1 MRKLLSKPAGL
12 SQQHHDGTAN
22 SNSNSNSNLTSNAGH
37 HDDEHMRSQH
47 NQHGHLRDRPS
58 TSPVPLLYR
67 PSGPQEAAFQAGVP
81 IAALDKSPDGRA
93 AVLAGRHVLKTVRI
107 ERGDSTDSHVSI
119 RESFDLRT
127 LITAQASPRANATA
141 SVAEQLSIRDVKWGT
156 GRNDT
161 HIFTACLRGKIFQYD
176 LSQLGGSSG
185 NAGGSISFVQ
195 TQEDSR
201 QINAL
206 DINPYKDAYL
216 LSGSQDGMVRCFDTR
231 AIVASRLGPTFRPM
245 QAFKCNA
252 DVRAVQWSPK
262 QGFYFAC
269 CTEQGAVMKW
279 DIRKPSAPVLRITA
293 HEKACSSLSWH
304 PDGEHLLTGGID
316 KACHVWDFSNTADK
330 RQKPKWTLHTPA
342 SVAAAAWRPGQWSA
356 TCQGLRAAQVA
367 VSYDVSGPK
376 RPGINAAHVWDL
388 ARPTIPYKTVERFE
402 CSPSALL
409 WKDQEFLWTA
419 GEDGLFCQNDM
430 AFAPRVIDRTAVSTL
445 AFSSTGDVLT
455 FLDERP
461 LPSRPR
467 VLASV
472 HKDLPSATAAAAAA
486 AALSSSHGSDPT
498 SPAPALSISRSD
510 SEDDVVRGFLM
521 PRRRNLGR
529 KRRASS
535 VHHLGSTPP
544 SSGHPGSANS
554 NNSHNSGREGS
565 SGSNSNNNSKTS
577 TGNNSLTVSLEDSLR
592 ATGAFR
598 PQQIMAIG
606 HIPSAARKDAYGY
619 LAKIYLETLEER
631 LPAYVRHGTVVP
643 LPDRVASILD
653 TYARA
658 AENVSHFRLAQVWR
672 IIAFA
677 MDLLFRK
684 RAQYHKERRLEG
696 ATYHT
701 TRSSETHRQH
711 QHQHHH
717 HHNSSDNTDK
727 IKIRGERLPSGDPSG
742 STLESLSSSDDHG
755 TSTLVPTASNSRTL
769 PVRSLLAEEIESTSN
784 MPTPLARP
792 VSGQAYRGGGDHYQP
807 GTDHRSESASA
818 ADENSASSYD
828 SASNGLPSDIESFNL
843 PPARYRDYLTNQP
856 RRRHLDS
863 MPVSETSHDS
873 EVSHISSMEGYDFY
887 DTEAMASAIDVPGAT
902 ARPPPTSRPSIT
914 SLTERSPVRP
924 PDFHRQDSTDS
935 AGGRIFEISQA
946 SGPALDERDLM
957 GAGGSSLATTT
968 TSTSEV
974 RGRSGPSGHGQQNGN
989 GRSGRSD
996 NNALADESLSRS
1008 RGRHAEKPRHDKD
1021 KDVLASSAASS
1032 SRLLRLNRALLSMEF
1047 GGSGSNP
1054 TLSTPGVTRDTYYRT
1069 NSQDTES
1076 SSNSL
1081 LGPQVHPK
1089 QPTNS
1094 FTSKRPTLRR
1104 SASSRQDNMSVA
1116 TSDLLPMAYAGKD
1129 GEDGEDGEGGEDK
1142 GDADV
1147 DTDRLTDRD
1156 YLPWPHDPPF
1166 PFPTK
1171 DGKASGFDRNAALN
1185 PYVIVERA
1193 LAFEVRTS
1201 PLHASAIVLLLGPLV
1216 PDDVIDPLQAR
1227 SILRQHHARLM
1238 GMKLFLEAALL
1249 RNLCVQGWPSTT
1261 GAPTNNIELSKWG
1274 VHADF
1279 ASIVAPA
1286 KKNVSASYICVTCK
1300 KPREVDHNSPGSG
1313 SGTESLWR
1321 CDRCKTVMAPCA
1333 VCGHRDVA
1341 AVDNLTRDNSSDD
1354 KSRTSSGGALST
1366 WWYCVGCSHGGHLS
1380 CLEEWHAQDAPAGSP
1395 RLGSFPPFPDA
1406 GTGTELSDGC
1416 CPLDG
1421 CGHACLPGQWRTE
1434 TIAQRSDEV
1443 ASRAAHL
1450 LPSAVAGSSTPQTDR
1465 EPDDAPTPD
1474 SGRVRA
1480 DGHEVGQS
1488 RAVDMVRESLRGP
1501 GGGGSR
1507 SSDTASGRTI
1517 LSSSPGRSSVLA
1529 GSGGSGANYPLPI
1542 EPRERERRKSV
1553 KFAGTDDRTG

>member
-12 SQQHHDGTAN
+12 SQHHHDGTSTTHDEDRAHN
-22 SNSNSNSNLTSNAGH
+22 GH
-37 HDDEHMRSQH
+37 HSQH
-47 NQHGHLRDRPS
+47 AHLSDRPS

-67 PSGPQEAAFQAGVP
+67 PSGPQEVAFQVGVP

-93 AVLAGRHVLKTVRI
+93 AVLAGRHVLKTVRV
-107 ERGDSTDSHVSI
+107 ERGDNIDSHVSI
-119 RESFDLRT
+119 RESFDLRA
-127 LITAQASPRANATA
+127 LITAQASPRVNSTA
-141 SVAEQLSIRDVKWGT
+141 SIAEQLSIRDVKWGT

-176 LSQLGGSSG
+176 LSHLGGNNTS
-185 NAGGSISFVQ
+185 NATSNISFIQ

-231 AIVASRLGPTFRPM
+231 TLVASRLGPTFRPM

-304 PDGEHLLTGGID
+304 PDGEHLLSGGVD
-316 KACHVWDFSNTADK
+316 KTCHVWDFSKTADK

-342 SVAAAAWRPGQWSA
+342 SVAAVAWRPGQWSA

-419 GEDGLFCQNDM
+419 GEDGLFCQSDM

-461 LPSRPR
+461 PPPRPR

-486 AALSSSHGSDPT
+486 AAVSSSYGSDPT
-498 SPAPALSISRSD
+498 TPAPALSINQSD

-535 VHHLGSTPP
+535 VHHLSSTPP

-554 NNSHNSGREGS
+554 NNS
-565 SGSNSNNNSKTS
+565 SGSNTNRDSNNRESNNNSSNTS
-577 TGNNSLTVSLEDSLR
+577 VNTNGNLTVSLEDSLR

-606 HIPSAARKDAYGY
+606 HIPSAARKDTYGY
-619 LAKIYLETLEER
+619 LAKIYLETLEKR
-631 LPAYVRHGTVVP
+631 LPAYMRHGAVVP

-658 AENVSHFRLAQVWR
+658 AENVSQFRLAQVWR
-672 IIAFA
+672 ILAFA
-677 MDLLFRK
+677 MDLLFRN

-696 ATYHT
+696 ATYPSDT
-701 TRSSETHRQH
+701 
-711 QHQHHH
+711 HHH
-717 HHNSSDNTDK
+717 QNGANGTSNTTGS
-727 IKIRGERLPSGDPSG
+727 KIRGERLPSSDPSG
-742 STLESLSSSDDHG
+742 STLESVSSDGHG
-755 TSTLVPTASNSRTL
+755 NSTLVPSTSNSRTL

-792 VSGQAYRGGGDHYQP
+792 VSGLAYLGEHYQ
-807 GTDHRSESASA
+807 GGADYKSRA
-818 ADENSASSYD
+818 AAAGGSSFD
-828 SASNGLPSDIESFNL
+828 SASGGGLPSDIESFNL
-843 PPARYRDYLTNQP
+843 PPARYQDYLASQP

-863 MPVSETSHDS
+863 MPISEMSETSHL
-873 EVSHISSMEGYDFY
+873 SSVEGYDFY
-887 DTEAMASAIDVPGAT
+887 DTEAMASAIDVPGRPAST
-902 ARPPPTSRPSIT
+902 TRPPRPTRTDSQQ
-914 SLTERSPVRP
+914 EDRSPVRA

-946 SGPALDERDLM
+946 SVGHALDDSELM
-957 GAGGSSLATTT
+957 GAGGSSLTTT
-968 TSTSEV
+968 TTNTSEA
-974 RGRSGPSGHGQQNGN
+974 RGR
-989 GRSGRSD
+989 GRDSIS
-996 NNALADESLSRS
+996 LADDSLSQSRS
-1008 RGRHAEKPRHDKD
+1008 RGRQPEKPGRKD
-1021 KDVLASSAASS
+1021 TLASSVGSS

-1047 GGSGSNP
+1047 GASGSNP

-1076 SSNSL
+1076 SSNSFS
-1081 LGPQVHPK
+1081 GQPGNGASTSK

-1094 FTSKRPTLRR
+1094 FTNKRPTLRR
-1104 SASSRQDNMSVA
+1104 SASSRQDTLSVA
-1116 TSDLLPMAYAGKD
+1116 TSEFLPTAKGEEDDKD
-1129 GEDGEDGEGGEDK
+1129 DNETED
-1142 GDADV
+1142 
-1147 DTDRLTDRD
+1147 TSDRLTDRD

-1171 DGKASGFDRNAALN
+1171 DGKAAGFDRNAALN

-1193 LAFEVRTS
+1193 LSFEVRTS
-1201 PLHASAIVLLLGPLV
+1201 PLHASAMVLLLQPLM
-1216 PDDVIDPLQAR
+1216 PDDVVDPLQAR
-1227 SILRQHHARLM
+1227 AILRQHHSRLM

-1249 RNLCVQGWPSTT
+1249 RNLCIPGWPSTR
-1261 GAPTNNIELSKWG
+1261 GNNVELSKWG
-1274 VHADF
+1274 SNANF
-1279 ASIVAPA
+1279 TSIVAPA
-1286 KKNVSASYICVTCK
+1286 QKNVSASYICVTCK
-1300 KPREVDHNSPGSG
+1300 KPREIENHNSPGSG
-1313 SGTESLWR
+1313 SNSESLWR
-1321 CDRCKTVMAPCA
+1321 CDRCKSVMAPCA
-1333 VCGHRDVA
+1333 VCGHRDIA
-1341 AVDNLTRDNSSDD
+1341 EGDTNSNESL
-1354 KSRTSSGGALST
+1354 LST

-1380 CLEEWHAQDAPAGSP
+1380 CLEGWHSQEEGAGSP
-1395 RLGSFPPFPDA
+1395 KIGSFGSFAADA
-1406 GTGTELSDGC
+1406 ALHIPSSGTGTEFSDGC

-1434 TIAQRSDEV
+1434 TITQRSDEV
-1443 ASRAAHL
+1443 ALRAAHL
-1450 LPSAVAGSSTPQTDR
+1450 LPSGSTLGQADR
-1465 EPDDAPTPD
+1465 EDDTTATPD
-1474 SGRVRA
+1474 SQRVRA

-1488 RAVDMVRESLRGP
+1488 RAVDMVRESLSNPPITGIGRT
-1501 GGGGSR
+1501 GSDL
-1507 SSDTASGRTI
+1507 SAGRTI
-1517 LSSSPGRSSVLA
+1517 LSSSPGRSSVLGGGG
-1529 GSGGSGANYPLPI
+1529 GSGGSIGGNYPVLG
-1542 EPRERERRKSV
+1542 ELRERERRKSV
-1553 KFAGTDDRTG
+1553 KFAGTDDRG